1 MSRQEL
7 MLEAVKRGK
16 YAPLY
21 HHLSGLKQS
30 EWRTS
35 FPELQSIL
43 GFKLPDSARLYRP
56 WWANG
61 KKAGHSQS
69 MAWMMAGWKTSNVD
83 LDAETLTFVRDET
96 ES

>member
-1 MSRQEL
+1 MSRKAL
-7 MLEAVKRGK
+7 MLAAAKRGK
-16 YAPLY
+16 YAPLF
-21 HHLSGLKQS
+21 HHLSSLKQP

-35 FPELQSIL
+35 FAELQSIL
-43 GFKLPDSARLYRP
+43 GFDLPDSARLYRP

-69 MAWMMAGWKTSNVD
+69 MAWMMADWKTSDVD

-96 ES
+96 EH